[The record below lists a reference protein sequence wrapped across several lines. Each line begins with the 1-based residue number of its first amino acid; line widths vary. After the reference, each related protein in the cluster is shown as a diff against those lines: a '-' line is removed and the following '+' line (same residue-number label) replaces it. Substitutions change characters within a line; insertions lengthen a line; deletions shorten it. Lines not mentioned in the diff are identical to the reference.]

1 MANIHVRTGKTN
13 INIGLSK
20 VYPRLVDLEVT
31 PKVEEQVF
39 THEGE
44 YGYDTVTIQPI
55 KLTLQDK
62 IVKPQKHAQIVTPD
76 DHFDA
81 LKSVTVE
88 EPILQD
94 KEVTPSEVMQYV
106 STDGEFLGLNTV
118 VVNPIPDEYVK
129 VDGTLTITKNGEY
142 DVSKYEGVITDVHD
156 TSSIKEKDINFFDY
170 DGTLLYA
177 WGLEELVEKEHLP
190 DLPTQDGLIC
200 QGWNWTL
207 DDLKLQNTPMDVG
220 ATYTTIDGKTRIYIR
235 LEEGRLSPTLGI
247 GQSISNGVEI
257 DWGDG
262 YTETSNNITGSTSSI
277 DIQHTYPQEG
287 DYIITLTPLN
297 NCTIYF
303 IGTSSLYSKVLWN
316 GVSSNSSFN
325 RVYQNV
331 IQKIEL
337 GQNIYLNNYALHSA
351 INMKTINLPNGV
363 QMPTGSVASYIFQNN
378 YSLKFI
384 CFPKGLKTINGN
396 ICAYCKSF
404 KNISLPKEIT
414 KIPGYFVNSCP
425 ALRRITLSN
434 SITELGNNCLQNCEK
449 IEYLAIPDSVRT
461 IGSNAVANCFLLKT
475 IEFGKNP
482 ALTTI
487 QNSALSACTSLR
499 DFKIPTSVTFI
510 YSSAFST
517 NYSLSVLKIPKS
529 ITTLSSSCFS
539 NMYSMFLFD
548 FSEHTSIPTM
558 QNANVFSNIP
568 DDCKIA
574 VPDDLYDEWVTAPNW
589 STYVDHI
596 VKTSELN

>member
-62 IVKPQKHAQIVTPD
+62 IVKPQKHTQIVTPD

-94 KEVTPSEVMQYV
+94 KEIDPSEAMQYV
-106 STDGEFLGLNTV
+106 SADGEFLGLNTV
-118 VVNPIPDEYVK
+118 VVNPIPDEYIK

-156 TSSIKEKDINFFDY
+156 ASSIKEKEINFFDY

-177 WGLEELVEKEHLP
+177 WSLEELVEKENLP

-247 GQSISNGVEI
+247 GQSISNGIEI

-262 YTETSNNITGSTSSI
+262 YTETSNNITGNTSSI
-277 DIQHTYPQEG
+277 NMQHTYPQEG

-297 NCTIYF
+297 NCIMYF
-303 IGTSSLYSKVLWN
+303 IGTSTLYSKVLWN
-316 GVSSNSSFN
+316 GVSSSANFN
-325 RVYQNV
+325 RVYQNA

-337 GQNIYLNNYALHSA
+337 GENVYLQNYALHSTV
-351 INMKTINLPNGV
+351 NLKTINLPNDV
-363 QMPTGSVASYIFQNN
+363 KMPTGNVSGYILQNN
-378 YSLKFI
+378 YSLSFI
-384 CFPKGLKTINGN
+384 CFPKTLKTINGN
-396 ICAYCKSF
+396 ICAYCKSL
-404 KNISLPKEIT
+404 KNISVPKEIT
-414 KIPGYFVNSCP
+414 KIPSYFVNSCF
-425 ALRRITLSN
+425 ALKRLTLSN
-434 SITELGNNCLQNCEK
+434 NIIDLGTNCLQNCEK
-449 IEYLAIPDSVRT
+449 IESLFIPNSVKT
-461 IGSNAVANCFLLKT
+461 IGSNAMTGCSLLKT
-475 IEFGKNP
+475 IEFEDNSP
-482 ALTTI
+482 LTTM
-487 QNSALSACTSLR
+487 QGNVLMSCPMLKNFAMPPNL
-499 DFKIPTSVTFI
+499 I
-510 YSSAFST
+510 YVYGTAFSGD
-517 NYSLSVLKIPKS
+517 YSLTMLKIPK
-529 ITTLSSSCFS
+529 TVLTLSGNCFA
-539 NMYSMFLFD
+539 NMYGMVVFD

-558 QNANVFSNIP
+558 QNTNVFSNIP

-574 VPDDLYDEWVTAPNW
+574 VPDDLYDEWVTASNW